1 MELKFYNLM
10 YVDLEEKRYLSG
22 KTYNNEER
30 IDLYV
35 KGSCVLDKSL
45 RINSLGGVNIITNN
59 KTLISNSLHR
69 IGYNNINIIEIPF
82 SLNVPKGIPFFSA
95 HFKIEVYKY
104 FASCSHDEYSILLDS
119 DVVCLNSLNEEFYSI
134 TNNRIPMIYYLN
146 SYGGEKKLHDVR
158 LIDKDIE
165 WLPWA
170 GGEFIGGDA
179 AFFNALYREILLFKD
194 NYWNVVHNGL
204 FHVGDEMLTSIA
216 LARLRKY
223 GICPVDAKWFGVIYR
238 YWSIAES
245 KGIFEYKTSFIHLP
259 GDKTF
264 EYGLNLQSNSVKK
277 MFKAYWLYHFLK
289 RVKSYVK
296 RIISQ

>member
-1 MELKFYNLM
+1 M
-10 YVDLEEKRYLSG
+10 YVYLEEIRYLSG

-45 RINSLGGVNIITNN
+45 KINSLGGVNIITND
-59 KTLISNSLHR
+59 KTLVLSSLHR
-69 IGYNNINIIEIPF
+69 IGYNNINVIEIPF
-82 SLNVPKGIPFFSA
+82 SLNVPKGIPFYSA
-95 HFKIEVYKY
+95 HFKIDVYNY

-119 DVVCLNSLNEEFYSI
+119 DVVCFNKLNEELYSI
-134 TNNRIPMIYYLN
+134 VNNRIPIAYYLN
-146 SYGGEKKLHDVR
+146 SYGGEEKLHDVR
-158 LIDKDIE
+158 LIDKNIE
-165 WLPWA
+165 WLPWV

-179 AFFNALYREILLFKD
+179 DFYCALYHEIHLFKD
-194 NYWNVVHNGL
+194 DYWNVVHDGL

-216 LARLRKY
+216 LVRLRKY
-223 GICPVDAKWFGVIYR
+223 GICPVDAKWFGIIHR

-264 EYGLNLQSNSVKK
+264 EYGLNLRYNSVKR
-277 MFKAYWLYHFLK
+277 MFKDYRLYHLFQRIK
-289 RVKSYVK
+289 YYVK
-296 RIISQ
+296 KRLC